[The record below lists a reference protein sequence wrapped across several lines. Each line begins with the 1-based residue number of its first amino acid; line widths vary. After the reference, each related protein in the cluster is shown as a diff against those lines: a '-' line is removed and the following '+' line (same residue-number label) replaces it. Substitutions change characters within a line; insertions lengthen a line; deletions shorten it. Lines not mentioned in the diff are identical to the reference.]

1 METNV
6 ILSANNILKLI
17 ALVILAGVVFGKIS
31 RKVNLPDVVLFI
43 LAGVILGPEV
53 LNLINIDSY
62 PVGNQLILTF
72 GAAYILYDGGREID
86 LKVFN
91 EVKISVLLLSTLG
104 VLISTGITGFF
115 VYKIFHIDFIYALL
129 LGAIISST
137 DPSVLVPLFKN
148 MNVSNKLKQTII
160 SESAFN
166 DAAAA
171 IVTFAILGVIA
182 GGEFSLGKSIFELLK
197 SSLGGILIGGIFGYI
212 STKLIAGEKY
222 AFLKEFPSEVSIVAV
237 IGTYLIADKLG
248 VSGFMAVFIIG
259 MVCGNKKRINCYIP
273 DEYNQTHLRF
283 KEVLTIIL
291 RMMIF
296 VLLGSHIDF
305 GVLSKYFT
313 KDLMVVALLIFVSRP
328 VSAFLSV
335 IFDRKAKWNIKEI
348 IYLMW
353 VRETGVIP
361 AALVGMLLTMHI
373 KNSDIIASVTFTTII
388 ITLTFQASTS
398 KSLAKLLKLDL
409 DEGKKEIAVD
419 SIKI

>member
-104 VLISTGITGFF
+104 VFISTGITGFF

-129 LGAIISST
+129 LGAIVSST

-182 GGEFSLGKSIFELLK
+182 GGEFSLGKSTFELLK
-197 SSLGGILIGGIFGYI
+197 SSLGGILIGGIFGYM

-259 MVCGNKKRINCYIP
+259 MVCGNKKRINCCIP

-398 KSLAKLLKLDL
+398 KSLARLLKLDVG
-409 DEGKKEIAVD
+409 EIKKEIAVD
-419 SIKI
+419 SVKI

>member
-259 MVCGNKKRINCYIP
+259 MVCGNKKRINCCIP

-373 KNSDIIASVTFTTII
+373 KNSDIIASVTFITII

>member
-43 LAGVILGPEV
+43 LAGVILGSEV

-259 MVCGNKKRINCYIP
+259 MVCGNKKRINCCIP

-409 DEGKKEIAVD
+409 DEGKK
-419 SIKI
+419 

>member
-259 MVCGNKKRINCYIP
+259 MVCGNKKRINCCIP

-398 KSLAKLLKLDL
+398 KSLAKLLRLDL

>member
-1 METNV
+1 M
-6 ILSANNILKLI
+6 
-17 ALVILAGVVFGKIS
+17 
-31 RKVNLPDVVLFI
+31 
-43 LAGVILGPEV
+43 
-53 LNLINIDSY
+53 
-62 PVGNQLILTF
+62 
-72 GAAYILYDGGREID
+72 
-86 LKVFN
+86 
-91 EVKISVLLLSTLG
+91 
-104 VLISTGITGFF
+104 
-115 VYKIFHIDFIYALL
+115 

-259 MVCGNKKRINCYIP
+259 MVCGNKKRINCCIP

-409 DEGKKEIAVD
+409 DEGKEEIAVD

>member
-43 LAGVILGPEV
+43 LAGVILGPEI

-259 MVCGNKKRINCYIP
+259 MVCGNKKRINCCIP

>member
-43 LAGVILGPEV
+43 LAGVILGPEI

-104 VLISTGITGFF
+104 VFISTGITGFF
-115 VYKIFHIDFIYALL
+115 AYKIFHIDFIYALL

-182 GGEFSLGKSIFELLK
+182 GGEFSLGKSTFELLK

-222 AFLKEFPSEVSIVAV
+222 AFLKEFPSEISIVAV

-259 MVCGNKKRINCYIP
+259 MVCGNKKRINCCIP

-335 IFDRKAKWNIKEI
+335 IFDRKAKWNIKEMV
-348 IYLMW
+348 YLMW

-409 DEGKKEIAVD
+409 DEGKEEIAVD
-419 SIKI
+419 SIEI

>member
-6 ILSANNILKLI
+6 ILSANNILRLI

-31 RKVNLPDVVLFI
+31 RRVNLPDVVLFI
-43 LAGVILGPEV
+43 VAGVILGPEV

-86 LKVFN
+86 LKIFN

-104 VLISTGITGFF
+104 VFISTGITGFF

-129 LGAIISST
+129 LGAIVSST

-182 GGEFSLGKSIFELLK
+182 GGEFSLGKSTFELLK
-197 SSLGGILIGGIFGYI
+197 SSLGGILIGGIFGYM

-259 MVCGNKKRINCYIP
+259 MVCGNKKRINCCIP

-328 VSAFLSV
+328 ASAFLSV

-398 KSLAKLLKLDL
+398 KSLARLLKLDL
-409 DEGKKEIAVD
+409 DESKEEIAVE

>member
-259 MVCGNKKRINCYIP
+259 MVCGNKKRINCCIP

>member
-182 GGEFSLGKSIFELLK
+182 GGKFSLGKSIFELLK

-237 IGTYLIADKLG
+237 IGTYLIADKLD

-259 MVCGNKKRINCYIP
+259 MVCGNKKRINCCIP

>member
-6 ILSANNILKLI
+6 ILSANNILRLI

-31 RKVNLPDVVLFI
+31 RRVNLPDVVLFI
-43 LAGVILGPEV
+43 VAGVILGPEV

-104 VLISTGITGFF
+104 VFISTGITGFF

-129 LGAIISST
+129 LGAIVSST

-182 GGEFSLGKSIFELLK
+182 GGEFSLGKSTFELLK
-197 SSLGGILIGGIFGYI
+197 SSLGGILIGGIFGYM

-259 MVCGNKKRINCYIP
+259 MVCGNKKRINCCIP

-328 VSAFLSV
+328 ASAFLSV

-398 KSLAKLLKLDL
+398 KSLARLLKLDL
-409 DEGKKEIAVD
+409 DESKEEIAVE

>member
-222 AFLKEFPSEVSIVAV
+222 AF
-237 IGTYLIADKLG
+237 
-248 VSGFMAVFIIG
+248 
-259 MVCGNKKRINCYIP
+259 
-273 DEYNQTHLRF
+273 
-283 KEVLTIIL
+283 
-291 RMMIF
+291 
-296 VLLGSHIDF
+296 
-305 GVLSKYFT
+305 
-313 KDLMVVALLIFVSRP
+313 
-328 VSAFLSV
+328 
-335 IFDRKAKWNIKEI
+335 
-348 IYLMW
+348 
-353 VRETGVIP
+353 
-361 AALVGMLLTMHI
+361 
-373 KNSDIIASVTFTTII
+373 
-388 ITLTFQASTS
+388 
-398 KSLAKLLKLDL
+398 
-409 DEGKKEIAVD
+409 
-419 SIKI
+419 

>member
-237 IGTYLIADKLG
+237 IWTYLIADKLG

-259 MVCGNKKRINCYIP
+259 MVCGNKKRINCCIP

-409 DEGKKEIAVD
+409 DEGKEEIAVD

>member
-182 GGEFSLGKSIFELLK
+182 GGKFSLGKSIFELLK

-259 MVCGNKKRINCYIP
+259 MVCGNKKRINCCIP

-305 GVLSKYFT
+305 GVLSKYFI

>member
-6 ILSANNILKLI
+6 ILSANNILRLI

-31 RKVNLPDVVLFI
+31 RRVNLPDVVLFI
-43 LAGVILGPEV
+43 VAGVILGPEV

-91 EVKISVLLLSTLG
+91 EVKVSVLLLSTLG
-104 VLISTGITGFF
+104 VFISTGITGFF

-129 LGAIISST
+129 LGAIVSST

-182 GGEFSLGKSIFELLK
+182 GGEFSLGKSTFELLK
-197 SSLGGILIGGIFGYI
+197 SSLGGILIGSIFGYM

-259 MVCGNKKRINCYIP
+259 MVCGNKKRINCCIP

-398 KSLAKLLKLDL
+398 KSLARLLKLDL
-409 DEGKKEIAVD
+409 DESKEEIAVE

>member
-1 METNV
+1 
-6 ILSANNILKLI
+6 
-17 ALVILAGVVFGKIS
+17 
-31 RKVNLPDVVLFI
+31 
-43 LAGVILGPEV
+43 
-53 LNLINIDSY
+53 
-62 PVGNQLILTF
+62 
-72 GAAYILYDGGREID
+72 
-86 LKVFN
+86 
-91 EVKISVLLLSTLG
+91 
-104 VLISTGITGFF
+104 
-115 VYKIFHIDFIYALL
+115 
-129 LGAIISST
+129 
-137 DPSVLVPLFKN
+137 

-259 MVCGNKKRINCYIP
+259 MVCGNKKRINCCIP

-373 KNSDIIASVTFTTII
+373 KIQI
-388 ITLTFQASTS
+388 
-398 KSLAKLLKLDL
+398 
-409 DEGKKEIAVD
+409 
-419 SIKI
+419 